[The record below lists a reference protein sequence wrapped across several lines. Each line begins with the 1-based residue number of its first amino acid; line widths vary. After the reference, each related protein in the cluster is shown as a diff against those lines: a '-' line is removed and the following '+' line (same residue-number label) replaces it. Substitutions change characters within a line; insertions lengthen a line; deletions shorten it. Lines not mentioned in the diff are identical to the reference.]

1 MNRKKNKMKKVWK
14 GAAIAALSVLAIGAG
29 ATGALQVKADETAA
43 IKQASVTVDN
53 VTTEY
58 ATLKEA
64 FASLRKDSS
73 GYATVTLLTDVA
85 IEEALTTPAN
95 ERTTVDLNGKKFTS
109 GVFMFYGKDVVTDRS
124 EGGLGNVEKGL
135 AVGSGGVLTVKGGHI
150 YGDHPIHLYENATA
164 IVAGG
169 SFYGNVDVWV
179 SEGAEL
185 VLKNAEFPAVD
196 GQYGG
201 FNFFNNTSGEKGFA
215 DFLDVSAAY
224 YIGDTKADISEIAT
238 NDATSVKQQYVAT
251 YEQTG
256 QPTVYIADEG
266 AVVNAIF
273 STGYN
278 GGSQQFYSVDNSL
291 PTKLTLYAD
300 VTSLSLT
307 QKLENLTI
315 DLNGNYMTD
324 ATHRVETT
332 LHLTDSSTYKT
343 GLLDDCSFMLNEYV
357 RADTEVTVTLNC
369 DSRFSRISVYQ
380 YGNFTIT
387 GGRHYGRFELSTG
400 SDTTNAQVA
409 LQGGVYEYLYTRIYK
424 AEDVQFSVKDI
435 ATVGD
440 AQNNTWDLY
449 VNETYMLG
457 EALPEGYMLQYADGS
472 FETDLTKQSIY
483 GSFTIVAH
491 EHSYL
496 KHYNGEKHWKECKC
510 GLIEAGSEA
519 EHTNSTGIL
528 SNDEEAHWYP
538 CDGCKVAIISYGR
551 HNFEAVSGTHTD
563 ENGYNE
569 HQAACGTCGYES
581 TVECTLDII
590 DEQPATET
598 AMGYRTQKCAC
609 GYTTTETYCD
619 HLGEITY
626 AKVGTDEDAT
636 HEYTCN
642 IEGCGETLTNDC
654 YTEFVDE
661 QPATETAMGYRTY
674 QCACGY
680 TVKDTYCNHLGE
692 ITYTKVGTD
701 EDKSHEYT
709 CGIEGCGETLTGNC
723 SFVKETV
730 GPTVTEDGYYVYTCE
745 CGYTYNEASD
755 ELLAFGDRVLVTI
768 GGLGMTI
775 NGNAY
780 YVNGANGEVG
790 TVHGEAPATYHAHL
804 TWEADEDGEPTFALE
819 LNGLDISVTSGEALF
834 VDEGVDIQVSGENN
848 IEATYE
854 ESRSAIYMV
863 DENAIV
869 SGAEGGTLNVTV
881 NGAAG
886 VETFAIHGGT
896 LYVGDVVVNVAFNA
910 GGYAVYAFESLDIEG
925 ATINLSIVNNEGV
938 MRGVLAE
945 EYLYTS
951 QAEINVEI
959 IRSTPKTDEETGQPN
974 LANAIAGSEVDF
986 INSTVHICISDMD
999 SAYALLADQRLYVIE
1014 STLTVEVLGG
1024 DMSMG
1029 VVVNEGYDNG
1039 LLIEDSTVD
1048 ITMEHGSYGISVRAQ
1063 GDASYGLK
1071 IDSSKVNVEML
1082 GENVVMGGI
1091 SVHYAPYWNGG
1102 AAVYVNNS
1110 TVTVDTSKAIAQI
1123 HYGIYAVLDYNDEDD
1138 VVDAHSLYVK
1148 NSRIYTYYGAGM
1160 IARGIEVRYNNADYN
1175 SVKEAVYVRKSTV
1188 YVENQIAGAWD
1199 EETLETYSTWENM
1212 AINVGLDFYE
1222 ARKDRV
1228 ITLDNSNVTAIAG
1241 DGKISAGFNID
1252 IEEESEYDS
1261 YLYEVLYAI
1270 DCKLT
1275 FIGGK
1280 GTQESAGLRLD
1291 ADQYVYGEFGVQLI
1305 DCETLAISGDVSRE
1319 QMGDEWWN
1327 GVTAAM
1333 LLRMDTSDELLYLEG
1348 GRTVLIAPDTY
1359 DVEEDGETVTYNKNS
1374 FALLVEGDDAEIVS
1388 GTLEMWAG
1396 SFCVLG
1402 DLDRKNELRPLS
1414 SMTYGDEALDNRF
1427 GTDIRFEAGE
1437 EEDTPKYVFIG
1448 ENNVYLGGVAISDGE
1463 YYVNSKR
1470 GEDGKVYEEE
1480 PENWNAKLEA
1490 VYDEE
1495 GDFEKYVLILN
1506 GLYLAAQEDSLLFAQ
1521 IWSLY
1526 DLEIVLMDGSENV
1539 VEANVLQQEY
1549 AAYRTA
1555 SALDA
1560 RTWSVEVYEEE
1571 GEDET
1576 FINVS
1581 KKGGTLT
1588 VAGDGKLTL
1597 VGSENGC
1604 THDGKLYVA
1613 MDSYFENGAYTLKDL
1628 TKTVEATK
1636 ESWTVEAHAH
1646 TAGEWII
1653 DKAATCTEAGAQ
1665 HKACTACGAIVETAT
1680 IEASGHAYG
1689 DWLVVIEPTKEAA
1702 GLREKVCGN
1711 CGNKVSEI
1719 IPEKKELSD
1728 GAIVGITLVSTVA
1741 GCSGI
1746 AVGLWFILKKKLL
1759 GL

>member
-29 ATGALQVKADETAA
+29 ATGALRVKADETAA

-64 FASLRKDSS
+64 FDSLSKDSS

-95 ERTTVDLNGKKFTS
+95 ERTTVDLNGKKFMD

-124 EGGLGNVEKGL
+124 EGGLGYVEKGL
-135 AVGSGGVLTVKGGHI
+135 AVRSGAVLTVKGGHI
-150 YGDHPIHLYENATA
+150 YGDYPIYLFENATA

-169 SFYGNVDVWV
+169 SFYGHRDALVN
-179 SEGAEL
+179 EGAEL

-201 FNFFNNTSGEKGFA
+201 FDFYNGTSGEKGFA

-251 YEQTG
+251 YEQEG
-256 QPTVYIADEG
+256 QPTVYITDEG

-278 GGSQQFYSVDNSL
+278 VGSQQFNGVDNSL

-300 VTSLSLT
+300 VTSISLT
-307 QKLENLTI
+307 QRLENLTI
-315 DLNGNYMTD
+315 DLNGNVMTD

-343 GLLDDCSFMLNEYV
+343 GLLDDCTFMLNEYV

-380 YGNFTIT
+380 YGNFAIT
-387 GGRHYGRFELSTG
+387 GGRHYGRFELSTS

-449 VNETYMLG
+449 TDETYMLG

-496 KHYNGEKHWKECKC
+496 KHYNGEKHWMECEC

-528 SNDEEAHWYP
+528 SKDEEAHWYP
-538 CDGCKVAIISYGR
+538 CDGCGGHISYEG
-551 HNFEAVSGTHTD
+551 HNFEAVAGTHTD

-569 HQAACGTCGYES
+569 HQAACSTCGYEGM
-581 TVECTLDII
+581 VECALDIV

-598 AMGYRTQKCAC
+598 AMGYKTYQCAC
-609 GYTTTETYCD
+609 GYRVTETYCD

-626 AKVGTDEDAT
+626 TKVGTDEDTT
-636 HEYTCN
+636 HEYTCD

-661 QPATETAMGYRTY
+661 QPATETAMGYKIY

-680 TVKDTYCNHLGE
+680 TVTEPYCEHLGE

-709 CGIEGCGETLTGNC
+709 CDIEGCGETLTEDC
-723 SFVKETV
+723 SFTKGTV
-730 GPTVTEDGYYVYTCE
+730 YPTITESGYYVYTCD
-745 CGYTYNEASD
+745 CGYAYNEASD
-755 ELLAFGDRVLVTI
+755 ELLAFGDRVLAMI
-768 GGLGMTI
+768 GGLEMTI

-780 YVNGANGEVG
+780 YVNGENGEVG
-790 TVHGEAPATYHAHL
+790 TVHSEAPATYHARL
-804 TWEADEDGEPTFALE
+804 TWEADGDGEPMFILE
-819 LNGLDISVTSGEALF
+819 VNGLDISVTSVEAL
-834 VDEGVDIQVSGENN
+834 VVGEGVDLKVSGENN

-854 ESRSAIYMV
+854 EYYAAIYMM
-863 DENAIV
+863 DENTIV
-869 SGAEGGTLNVTV
+869 GADENGTLNVTV
-881 NGAAG
+881 NGATG
-886 VETFAIHGGT
+886 VEAVAIYGDM
-896 LYVGDVVVNVAFNA
+896 LYVEDVVVNVAFNA
-910 GGYAVYAFESLDIEG
+910 VGHAVYVADSLYMGG
-925 ATINLSIVNNEGV
+925 ATLNVSIVNDEGM

-945 EYLYTS
+945 NLYAE
-951 QAEINVEI
+951 QVEINVEI
-959 IRSTPKTDEETGQPN
+959 TRSTPKTDEETEQPN
-974 LANAIAGSEVDF
+974 VANAIAGYTVEF
-986 INSTVHICISDMD
+986 IESTVYICISDMD
-999 SAYALLADQRLYVIE
+999 NAYALLADQEMEIIE
-1014 STLTVEVLGG
+1014 SILTVEILGG
-1024 DMSMG
+1024 GGMIIG
-1029 VVVNEGYDNG
+1029 LAVNEGYDGG
-1039 LLIEDSTVD
+1039 LLIEGSTVD
-1048 ITMEHGSYGISVRAQ
+1048 ITLEKGIYGISVSAQ
-1063 GDASYGLK
+1063 GYASYALK
-1071 IDSSKVNVEML
+1071 IDSSKVNVEMF
-1082 GENVVMGGI
+1082 GENVITNGI
-1091 SVHYAPYWNGG
+1091 SVRYESYENGG
-1102 AAVYVNNS
+1102 TALYVNNS

-1123 HYGIYAVLDYNDEDD
+1123 HHGIYTALDYNDDD
-1138 VVDAHSLYVK
+1138 EIVDAYSLYVK
-1148 NSRIYTYYGAGM
+1148 NSEIYTYYGAGM
-1160 IARGIEVRYNNADYN
+1160 VAKGIEAQYNSDYYN

-1188 YVENQIAGAWD
+1188 YVENQVAGDWD
-1199 EETLETYSTWENM
+1199 EETLQEYATLENV
-1212 AINVGLDFYE
+1212 AIGIGLDFYE

-1228 ITLDNSNVTAIAG
+1228 ITLDSSNVTAIAG
-1241 DGKISAGFNID
+1241 DGELSAGFNID
-1252 IEEESEYDS
+1252 VEEESEYDS
-1261 YLYEVLYAI
+1261 YLNELLYAI

-1275 FIGGK
+1275 FIGGQ
-1280 GTQESAGLRLD
+1280 GMQESAGLRLD
-1291 ADQYVYGEFGVQLI
+1291 AYGYVYGEFGLQLI
-1305 DCETLAISGDVSRE
+1305 GCETLAISGEVGCM
-1319 QMGDEWWN
+1319 QMEDDYWYGT
-1327 GVTAAM
+1327 TAAM
-1333 LLRMDTSDELLYLEG
+1333 MLRMDTSDELLYLEG

-1359 DVEEDGETVTYNKNS
+1359 EGEEDGETVTYNKYS
-1374 FALLVEGDDAEIVS
+1374 YALIVEGDDAEIVS

-1396 SFCVLG
+1396 TFCVLG
-1402 DLDRKNELRPLS
+1402 DLDRKNELQPLS
-1414 SMTYGDEALDNRF
+1414 SMTYDDEALDNRF
-1427 GTDIRFEAGE
+1427 GSDIRFEAE
-1437 EEDTPKYVFIG
+1437 MEEDTPKYVFVG
-1448 ENNVYLGGVAISDGE
+1448 ENNVYIGGVEISDGE
-1463 YYVNSKR
+1463 YYVNGKH
-1470 GEDGKVYEEE
+1470 GEAGKVYEEE
-1480 PENWNAKLEA
+1480 PESWNAKLEA

-1495 GDFEKYVLILN
+1495 GDFEKYVLTLN

-1521 IWSLY
+1521 LWSLS
-1526 DLEIVLMDGSENV
+1526 DLDIVLMDGSENV
-1539 VEANVLQQEY
+1539 VEANVLQEEY

-1555 SALDA
+1555 SATDA
-1560 RTWSVEVYEEE
+1560 RTWSVEEVEEDD
-1571 GEDET
+1571 GT
-1576 FINVS
+1576 FDVNVA
-1581 KKGGTLT
+1581 KKGGALT

-1597 VGSENGC
+1597 VGSENGW

-1613 MDSYFENGAYTLKDL
+1613 MDSYFENGTYTLKDL
-1628 TKTVEATK
+1628 ENTVDATK
-1636 ESWTVEAHAH
+1636 DGWTVEAHVH
-1646 TAGEWII
+1646 TAGEWMI
-1653 DKAATCTEAGAQ
+1653 DKAATCTEAGTK
-1665 HKACTACGAIVETAT
+1665 HKACTACGAILETAT

-1689 DWLVVIEPTKEAA
+1689 DWKVIIEPTKEEA

-1711 CGNKVSEI
+1711 CGDKVSEI

-1728 GAIVGITLVSTVA
+1728 GAIVGITLGSTVA